1 MTIPDA
7 VQLVLQA
14 GMMGTGGEVFV
25 LDMGEQVL
33 IVELARR
40 MIELA
45 GLVPD
50 KDIKIEFIGLRP
62 GEKLS
67 EALFEETELVE
78 PTAHFKVKRAVSTSL
93 LYPGFE
99 GALFHELTAVLGE
112 GSEDRIVA
120 ALQKWVPT
128 FHPATCQIPCA

>member
-1 MTIPDA
+1 MTIPEA

-14 GMMGTGGEVFV
+14 SMMGTGGEVFV

-33 IVELARR
+33 ILELARC

-67 EALFEETELVE
+67 EVLFEETELVE
-78 PTAHFKVKRAVSTSL
+78 PTAHLKVKRAVNASL
-93 LYPGFE
+93 PCPGFE
-99 GALFHELTAVLGE
+99 LELFKELDAVLSEGE
-112 GSEDRIVA
+112 GDRVIA

-128 FHPATCQIPCA
+128 FQPATCQVPCA